1 VKLFNTA
8 IVKSLVSPIPP
19 VDFNLHILNPHSQH
33 PVTLYGGSLSWL
45 KERPTLEERGQ
56 WESTHA
62 AIFRS
67 YRRDLFRRLSY
78 ISLLADEVQVEQP
91 LKKLQQGL
99 KGRDVPSGIRLLP
112 PDEER
117 AVINSLAVHP
127 EADLRVSLKRRIAK
141 AFERTGRGGNA
152 LSSYVADREEWAGI
166 LDGYFMEAHEAQE
179 GYGLIVN
186 QALLGLYPTWLSD
199 RIGDAR
205 MLKCVSL
212 TVQFPLSFAECAPAV
227 QECTRKV
234 AQVLSHCRSSTDRPG
249 LQFYKEIL
257 PEFSAL
263 QHEFCVA
270 GPSVTIT
277 LMCVGDVRE
286 RQIRIPL
293 IGLELYEEPD
303 YELELRDGTT
313 IHLTVPPWNL
323 GQTIPPLEG
332 DYEIKLVER

>member
-1 VKLFNTA
+1 VKLLDTA
-8 IVKSLVSPIPP
+8 IVKSLVSPVPP
-19 VDFNLHILNPHSQH
+19 VGINLHMLNPQSQH

-45 KERPTLEERGQ
+45 NDTPTLEERGQ

-67 YRRDLFRRLSY
+67 YKRDLFRRLSY
-78 ISLLADEVQVEQP
+78 ISLLADKVEVEQP

-99 KGRDVPSGIRLLP
+99 NGRDVPSGIRLLP
-112 PDEER
+112 PNEEP

-141 AFERTGRGGNA
+141 AFQRTGRGGSA
-152 LSSYVADREEWAGI
+152 TSSYVADREEWAGI
-166 LDGYFMEAHEAQE
+166 LDRYFMEAHESS
-179 GYGLIVN
+179 GGSGLVVN
-186 QALLGLYPTWLSD
+186 QALLGVYPTWLSD

-205 MLKCVSL
+205 AYKCVSL
-212 TVQFPLSFAECAPAV
+212 TVQFPLLLAECALAV
-227 QECTRKV
+227 QNCARKV
-234 AQVLSHCRSSTDRPG
+234 GQVLSHCRSSINQPG
-249 LQFYKEIL
+249 LQFYKEII
-257 PEFSAL
+257 PEFTAL
-263 QHEFCVA
+263 QREFRVA
-270 GPSVTIT
+270 GPSVSIT
-277 LMCVGDVRE
+277 LMFVGDVRD